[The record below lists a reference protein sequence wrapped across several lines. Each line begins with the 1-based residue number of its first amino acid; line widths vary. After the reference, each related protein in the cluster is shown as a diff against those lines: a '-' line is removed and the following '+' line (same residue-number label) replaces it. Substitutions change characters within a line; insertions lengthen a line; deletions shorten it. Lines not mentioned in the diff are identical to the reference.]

1 MSAKPAHTGLNDVG
15 AIARRYDDLAVAA
28 LVATIN
34 DAKAGAG
41 ARTAAAKTLLE
52 LGHGRTP
59 QQKPITSADLAQL
72 TPQERD
78 ELQVGLLKLYDKGL
92 PPVLEQ
98 LFMEM
103 LRLATGQPEEPL
115 PPWIPHWGDERDEQP
130 GGVLYERRLRR
141 EKLTRELRSRYDPG
155 AELAPNRP
163 RLARGPRYGG
173 SIDTPSA
180 VARRSG

>member
-1 MSAKPAHTGLNDVG
+1 MAKQPTPTGLNDVG

-34 DAKAGAG
+34 DPKAGAV
-41 ARTAAAKTLLE
+41 ARTGAARALLE

-72 TPQERD
+72 TAEER
-78 ELQVGLLKLYDKGL
+78 EQLQIGLLKLYDNGL

-98 LFMEM
+98 VFHEM

-130 GGVLYERRLRR
+130 GGVLYKRRLRR
-141 EKLTRELRSRYDPG
+141 ERLTRELRSRYDPG

-163 RLARGPRYGG
+163 RLARGPRFGG